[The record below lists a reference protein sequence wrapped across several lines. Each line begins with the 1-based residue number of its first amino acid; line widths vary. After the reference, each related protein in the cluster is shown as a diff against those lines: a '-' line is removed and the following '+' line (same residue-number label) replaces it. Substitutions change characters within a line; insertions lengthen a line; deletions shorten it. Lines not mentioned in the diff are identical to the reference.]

1 MRGGAFRLT
10 LQVICGLNASSGGCL
25 PASLGDR
32 IVFSNLFAL
41 LYTPIGVFE
50 LSFRAVG
57 QSCEVLLSGRGFP
70 PFTNSRRLRDRSSL
84 FEILI
89 SESSETFRETLFM
102 SHVSRLMSHNLY
114 NTIRIIRLCIT
125 QFV

>member
-1 MRGGAFRLT
+1 M
-10 LQVICGLNASSGGCL
+10 ICGLNAASGGCL

-41 LYTPIGVFE
+41 LYAPIGVFE
-50 LSFRAVG
+50 LSFRVVG

-70 PFTNSRRLRDRSSL
+70 PFANSRRLRDRSSL

-102 SHVSRLMSHNLY
+102 SHVSCLMSQAV
-114 NTIRIIRLCIT
+114 RLTSDACEFMRFGAMRT
-125 QFV
+125 STHLE